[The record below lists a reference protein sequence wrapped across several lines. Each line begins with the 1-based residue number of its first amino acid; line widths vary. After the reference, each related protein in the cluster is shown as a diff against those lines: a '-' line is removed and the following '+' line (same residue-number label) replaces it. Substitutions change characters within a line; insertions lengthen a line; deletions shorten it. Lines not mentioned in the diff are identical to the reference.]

1 MSLLKYY
8 QKLDDAVAY
17 LLSSR
22 ISEKKLVKQFFN
34 NKEITFVDIGANVG
48 NYLSFVQKNF
58 KIKKAYCFEPIAE
71 LCKDLQKSQS
81 KRNVKIFNCAL
92 SNNRK
97 KRKFYIYEIPSQ
109 SSFYKQKQTY
119 SSLQKIK
126 KTISVQTDIFDR
138 IFNKNL
144 QIDFCKID
152 AQGEDFQILK
162 GMSKNLKKGNIKLLK
177 VEICFPGM
185 HQNIFSSYLD
195 ILNYLNKF
203 NYQLFSISKIKYK
216 NNSILFLDAFF
227 KKN

>member
-17 LLSSR
+17 LLSST

-34 NKEITFVDIGANVG
+34 NKKITFVDIGTNVG
-48 NYLSFVQKNF
+48 NYLSFIQKNF

-71 LCKDLQKSQS
+71 LCENLRKSQS

-109 SSFYKQKQTY
+109 SSFYKQKETY

-126 KTISVQTDIFDR
+126 KTVSVQTDIFDR

-185 HQNIFSSYLD
+185 HQNILYSYLD

-216 NNSILFLDAFF
+216 SNSILFLDAFF